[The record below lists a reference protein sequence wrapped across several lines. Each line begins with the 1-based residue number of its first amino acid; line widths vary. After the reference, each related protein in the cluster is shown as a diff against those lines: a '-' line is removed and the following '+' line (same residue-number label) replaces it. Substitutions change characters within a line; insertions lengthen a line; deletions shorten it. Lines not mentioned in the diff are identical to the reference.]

1 MPPHAH
7 ATNSAATE
15 SAAARTATA
24 GIGCFAQRMD
34 DVMIV
39 NDMAMLATPLRRPA
53 TPQGQQLR
61 RAEEAFKSVVVEPHI
76 ETMADQTRWHAV
88 EHAPQHEAATRR
100 DLDARLLI
108 IGRPSLGEWLERRA
122 LDLDTLAI
130 ASVAPPDHLN
140 EAPVGGKVRELMRTA
155 QQQFV
160 AKHILE
166 VTVRA
171 LD

>member
-1 MPPHAH
+1 MMNATTISSIPPAPNIARAWQDVH
-7 ATNSAATE
+7 NS
-15 SAAARTATA
+15 
-24 GIGCFAQRMD
+24 FD
-34 DVMIV
+34 
-39 NDMAMLATPLRRPA
+39 
-53 TPQGQQLR
+53 
-61 RAEEAFKSVVVEPHI
+61 
-76 ETMADQTRWHAV
+76 
-88 EHAPQHEAATRR
+88 RR

-130 ASVAPPDHLN
+130 ASVAPPDHLIN
-140 EAPVGGKVRELMRTA
+140 EAPLGGKVRELMRAA
-155 QQQFV
+155 QQHFV